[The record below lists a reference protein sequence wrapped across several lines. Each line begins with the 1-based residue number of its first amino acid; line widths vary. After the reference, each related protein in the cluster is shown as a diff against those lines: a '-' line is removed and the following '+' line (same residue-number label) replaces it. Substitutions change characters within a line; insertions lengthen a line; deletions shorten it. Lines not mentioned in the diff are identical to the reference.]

1 MGAHGGRGLAL
12 VFPGQG
18 SQRQGMALPW
28 RDEASFARW
37 GQADRILGRDVT
49 RLGREASADELREPA
64 ACQVALF
71 VHGVVLLEAWQA
83 RGGREPVAVAG
94 HSLGEYVALVAAGV
108 LGFADGLSLVHAR
121 ATATQRAAEARPGTM
136 VACLGYDVDVVAAAC
151 GEAGAY
157 LANDNAPGQ
166 VVVAGGPRA
175 LARLREALSGGPG
188 RGKVVDL
195 DVGAAYHSP
204 HMEPA
209 AEPFSQAL
217 DGAVFADAR
226 VPVVA
231 NVDALPH
238 AGAGEWPALLRRQLV
253 RPVRW
258 RETVGAL
265 RDLGAGT
272 VVELGASAVLTGL
285 VKRTDRS
292 LARGVVTSPADLAH
306 RADQPVEG

>member
-1 MGAHGGRGLAL
+1 MRANDGQGLAL

-18 SQRQGMALPW
+18 SQRERMAVGW
-28 RDEASFARW
+28 RDEPSFARW
-37 GQADRILGRDVT
+37 GDADRILGRHVT
-49 RLGREASADELREPA
+49 RLGLEASADELREPA

-71 VHGVVLLEAWQA
+71 VHGVVVLEAWRA

-108 LGFADGLSLVHAR
+108 LGFADGLTLVHAR
-121 ATATQRAAEARPGTM
+121 ATATQRAADARPGTM
-136 VACLGYDVDVVAAAC
+136 VACLGYDVAAVAAAC
-151 GEAGAY
+151 QEAGAH

-166 VVVAGGPRA
+166 VVVAGGPEA
-175 LARLREALSGGPG
+175 LGRLREALADAPG
-188 RGKVVDL
+188 RGKVVPI

-204 HMEPA
+204 HMAPA
-209 AEPFSQAL
+209 VEPFAEAV
-217 DGAVFADAR
+217 DGAAFADAR

-231 NVDALPH
+231 NVDARPH
-238 AGAGEWPALLRRQLV
+238 TDAGEWPALLRRQLV

-265 RDLGAGT
+265 RDLGVGT
-272 VVELGASAVLTGL
+272 VVELGASPVLTGL

-292 LARGVVTSPADLAH
+292 LARRAVTSPDDLGR
-306 RADQPVEG
+306 RAGQPVER